1 VTPQRSDLPG
11 VLLRGATDTA
21 IAQPFSDP
29 LSLAFYCQ
37 RVTKLRDHPV
47 FQTASKM
54 AVGDVTLSYLLFT
67 LLHFAQFVLAIVVC
81 ALYGIDLDRARK
93 AHASADGKL
102 VYAEVV
108 GGLSALTTLLYC
120 IPYILRFAL
129 IWAWNLVLFILWI
142 VLFGLFGRVCHQD
155 FMIVTVS

>member
-1 VTPQRSDLPG
+1 MKFSLKVNSRSLLIANPPSIVTPQRSDLPG

-102 VYAEVV
+102 V
-108 GGLSALTTLLYC
+108 S
-120 IPYILRFAL
+120 
-129 IWAWNLVLFILWI
+129 
-142 VLFGLFGRVCHQD
+142 
-155 FMIVTVS
+155 VSQKPRGV